1 MLTMF
6 CFDGLAVIV
15 EDLCFTESE
24 AARNQKGPGS
34 GPRPQP
40 GLPPHSPPE
49 RELEMGLGLQPQL
62 ESPPESPPD
71 AEPEPEPQRG
81 VRVELRLIERQS
93 RFSRFGSVPAARRAA
108 GDDAVFRVDLP
119 ESRRRLPDDPV
130 IWLESRLADPVCL
143 LAGAGVVDLDSYQS
157 AAAGMRDT
165 LPEIIRTVATM
176 LERVRAGQLAALPGR
191 AA

>member
-24 AARNQKGPGS
+24 AAPNQEGPGS
-34 GPRPQP
+34 GPWPQP
-40 GLPPHSPPE
+40 GPPPHSPPE
-49 RELEMGLGLQPQL
+49 RELGLEPQL
-62 ESPPESPPD
+62 ESPPELEL
-71 AEPEPEPQRG
+71 EPEPESQRG

-93 RFSRFGSVPAARRAA
+93 RFGSLPASRRAA
-108 GDDAVFRVDLP
+108 GDDALFRVDLP
-119 ESRRRLPDDPV
+119 ESWWRRLPDDPV

-143 LAGAGVVDLDSYQS
+143 LAGAGIVDLDSYQS

-176 LERVRAGQLAALPGR
+176 LERVRAGQLAVLPGR